1 MRLSPGKTKIDFLIA
16 PLSLQLSGPV
26 TQSPA
31 DLVPPSLSPQITK
44 EEKAVRT
51 QNPLTE
57 LQPPPA
63 GLAEVSVTTTRLLL
77 LHLLEDKRIRE
88 YL

>member
-31 DLVPPSLSPQITK
+31 DPVPPSLSPQITK